1 VTPLRFYKLQGAGN
15 DFVLLDAQAQLFSGW
30 EFAALARRLCD
41 RRFGVGADGLLIVEP
56 SERAD
61 YRMRLYNADGSEATM
76 CGNGIRCVARYLWEY
91 HCPDAGSLAIET
103 GAGIRR
109 VHRLSERQFRVE
121 MGTPELRE
129 VLNLPSS
136 PLYQS
141 HDQGS
146 LISARVESP
155 HSLPSPPLSRGE
167 RVGAR
172 GDSSPVHSRTLAA
185 QLILQRGERAW
196 ECGDSP
202 QPPTSAVLIEKDAL
216 FVHTGA
222 PHLVLFVDSVDAFP
236 LETLGP
242 QLERHP
248 QFPDRVNVSV
258 AQVEAPNRVRARVWE
273 RGAGATLAC
282 GTGACAIVVAGVQMG
297 RLERTARVQMPG
309 GTLTVEWRPDGTLWL
324 TGDAEL
330 VFEGVWHTTL

>member
-15 DFVLLDAQAQLFSGW
+15 DFVLLDAFTQPLPSG
-30 EFAALARRLCD
+30 EVASLARRLCD

-76 CGNGIRCVARYLWEY
+76 CGNGIRCVARYLWEH

-103 GAGIRR
+103 GAGVRR
-109 VHRLSERQFRVE
+109 VHRLSQGRFQVE
-121 MGTPELRE
+121 MGVPRLM
-129 VLNLPSS
+129 
-136 PLYQS
+136 
-141 HDQGS
+141 
-146 LISARVESP
+146 
-155 HSLPSPPLSRGE
+155 PSPPVSPSPNLLGEGEQAVPLSHAVGE
-167 RVGAR
+167 GQGV
-172 GDSSPVHSRTLAA
+172 
-185 QLILQRGERAW
+185 RAN
-196 ECGDSP
+196 
-202 QPPTSAVLIEKDAL
+202 

-236 LETLGP
+236 LETLGA

-297 RLERTARVQMPG
+297 MLEREVRVQMPG
-309 GTLTVEWRPDGTLWL
+309 GMLEVEWRPDETLWL

-330 VFEGVWHTTL
+330 VFEGVWHAAL

>member
-15 DFVLLDAQAQLFSGW
+15 DFVLLDAFTQPLPSG
-30 EFAALARRLCD
+30 EVASLARRLCD

-76 CGNGIRCVARYLWEY
+76 CGNGIRCVARYLWEH

-103 GAGIRR
+103 GAGVRR
-109 VHRLSERQFRVE
+109 VHRLSQGRFQVE
-121 MGTPELRE
+121 MGVPRLM
-129 VLNLPSS
+129 
-136 PLYQS
+136 
-141 HDQGS
+141 
-146 LISARVESP
+146 
-155 HSLPSPPLSRGE
+155 PSPPVSPSPNLLGEGEQAVPLSHAVGE
-167 RVGAR
+167 GQGV
-172 GDSSPVHSRTLAA
+172 
-185 QLILQRGERAW
+185 RAN
-196 ECGDSP
+196 
-202 QPPTSAVLIEKDAL
+202 

-236 LETLGP
+236 LETLGA
-242 QLERHP
+242 QLEPHP

-258 AQVEAPNRVRARVWE
+258 AQVESPACVRARVWE

-297 RLERTARVQMPG
+297 RLEREVRVQMPG
-309 GTLTVEWRPDGTLWL
+309 GILEVEWRLDETLWL

-330 VFEGVWHTTL
+330 VFEGVWRAAL

>member
-1 VTPLRFYKLQGAGN
+1 VTPLRFHKLQGAGN
-15 DFVLLDAQAQLFSGW
+15 DFVLLDAFTQPLPSG
-30 EFAALARRLCD
+30 EVASLARRLCD

-76 CGNGIRCVARYLWEY
+76 CGNGIRCVARYLWEH

-103 GAGIRR
+103 GAGVRR
-109 VHRLSERQFRVE
+109 VHRLSQGRFQVE
-121 MGTPELRE
+121 MGVPRLM
-129 VLNLPSS
+129 
-136 PLYQS
+136 
-141 HDQGS
+141 
-146 LISARVESP
+146 
-155 HSLPSPPLSRGE
+155 PSPPVSPSPNRLGEGEQVVPLSHAVGE
-167 RVGAR
+167 GQGV
-172 GDSSPVHSRTLAA
+172 
-185 QLILQRGERAW
+185 RAN
-196 ECGDSP
+196 
-202 QPPTSAVLIEKDAL
+202 

-236 LETLGP
+236 LETLGA

-297 RLERTARVQMPG
+297 RLEREVRVQMPG
-309 GTLTVEWRPDGTLWL
+309 GMLEVEWRPDETLWL

-330 VFEGVWHTTL
+330 VFEGVWRAAL

>member
-15 DFVLLDAQAQLFSGW
+15 DFVLLDAFTQPLPSG
-30 EFAALARRLCD
+30 EVASLARRLCD

-76 CGNGIRCVARYLWEY
+76 CGNGIRCVARYLWEH

-103 GAGIRR
+103 GAGVRR
-109 VHRLSERQFRVE
+109 VHRLSQGRFQVE
-121 MGTPELRE
+121 MGVPRLM
-129 VLNLPSS
+129 
-136 PLYQS
+136 
-141 HDQGS
+141 
-146 LISARVESP
+146 
-155 HSLPSPPLSRGE
+155 PSPPVSPSPNLLGEGEQAVPLSHAVAEGQG
-167 RVGAR
+167 V
-172 GDSSPVHSRTLAA
+172 
-185 QLILQRGERAW
+185 RAN
-196 ECGDSP
+196 
-202 QPPTSAVLIEKDAL
+202 

-236 LETLGP
+236 LETLGA

-297 RLERTARVQMPG
+297 MLEREVRVQMPG
-309 GTLTVEWRPDGTLWL
+309 GTLEVEWRPDDTLWL

-330 VFEGVWHTTL
+330 VFEGVWHAAL

>member
-1 VTPLRFYKLQGAGN
+1 MTPLRFHKLQGAGN
-15 DFVLLDAQAQLFSGW
+15 DFVLLDAFTQPLPSG
-30 EFAALARRLCD
+30 EVASLARRLCD

-76 CGNGIRCVARYLWEY
+76 CGNGIRCVARYLWEH

-103 GAGIRR
+103 GAGVRR

-121 MGTPELRE
+121 MGTPKIM
-129 VLNLPSS
+129 P
-136 PLYQS
+136 
-141 HDQGS
+141 
-146 LISARVESP
+146 
-155 HSLPSPPLSRGE
+155 
-167 RVGAR
+167 
-172 GDSSPVHSRTLAA
+172 TL
-185 QLILQRGERAW
+185 
-196 ECGDSP
+196 ECGSYA
-202 QPPTSAVLIEKDAL
+202 SALAEASLQHSKVSV
-216 FVHTGA
+216 VHTGA

-236 LETLGP
+236 LETLGA

-297 RLERTARVQMPG
+297 MLEREVRVQMPG
-309 GTLTVEWRPDGTLWL
+309 GTLEVEWRPDDTLWL

-330 VFEGVWHTTL
+330 VFEGVWHAAL

>member
-15 DFVLLDAQAQLFSGW
+15 DFVLLDAFTQPLPSG
-30 EFAALARRLCD
+30 EVASLARRLCD

-76 CGNGIRCVARYLWEY
+76 CGNGIRCVARYLWEH

-103 GAGIRR
+103 GAGVRR
-109 VHRLSERQFRVE
+109 VHRLSQGRFQVE
-121 MGTPELRE
+121 MGVPRLM
-129 VLNLPSS
+129 
-136 PLYQS
+136 
-141 HDQGS
+141 
-146 LISARVESP
+146 
-155 HSLPSPPLSRGE
+155 PSPPVSPSPNLLGEGEQAVPLSHAVGE
-167 RVGAR
+167 GQGV
-172 GDSSPVHSRTLAA
+172 
-185 QLILQRGERAW
+185 RAN
-196 ECGDSP
+196 
-202 QPPTSAVLIEKDAL
+202 

-236 LETLGP
+236 LETLGA

-297 RLERTARVQMPG
+297 MLEREVRVQMPG
-309 GTLTVEWRPDGTLWL
+309 GMLEVEWRPDDTLWL

-330 VFEGVWHTTL
+330 VFEGVWRAAL

>member
-1 VTPLRFYKLQGAGN
+1 MTPLRFHKLQGAGN
-15 DFVLLDAQAQLFSGW
+15 DFVLLDAFTQPLPSG
-30 EFAALARRLCD
+30 EVASLARRLCD

-76 CGNGIRCVARYLWEY
+76 CGNGIRCVARYLWEH

-103 GAGIRR
+103 GAGVRR
-109 VHRLSERQFRVE
+109 VHRLSQGRFQVE
-121 MGTPELRE
+121 MGVPRLM
-129 VLNLPSS
+129 
-136 PLYQS
+136 
-141 HDQGS
+141 
-146 LISARVESP
+146 
-155 HSLPSPPLSRGE
+155 PSPPVSPSPNLLGEGEQAVPLSHAVGE
-167 RVGAR
+167 GQGV
-172 GDSSPVHSRTLAA
+172 
-185 QLILQRGERAW
+185 RAN
-196 ECGDSP
+196 
-202 QPPTSAVLIEKDAL
+202 

-236 LETLGP
+236 LETLGA

-297 RLERTARVQMPG
+297 MLEREVRVQMPG
-309 GTLTVEWRPDGTLWL
+309 GTLEVEWRPDDTLWL

-330 VFEGVWHTTL
+330 VFEGVWHAAL

>member
-15 DFVLLDAQAQLFSGW
+15 DFVLLDAFTQPLPSG
-30 EFAALARRLCD
+30 EVASLARRLCD

-76 CGNGIRCVARYLWEY
+76 CGNGIRCVARYLWEH
-91 HCPDAGSLAIET
+91 HCPDARSLAIET
-103 GAGIRR
+103 GAGVRR
-109 VHRLSERQFRVE
+109 VHRLSQERFQVE
-121 MGTPELRE
+121 MGVPRLM
-129 VLNLPSS
+129 
-136 PLYQS
+136 
-141 HDQGS
+141 
-146 LISARVESP
+146 
-155 HSLPSPPLSRGE
+155 PSPPVSPSPNLLGEGEQVVPLSHAVGE
-167 RVGAR
+167 GQGV
-172 GDSSPVHSRTLAA
+172 
-185 QLILQRGERAW
+185 RAN
-196 ECGDSP
+196 
-202 QPPTSAVLIEKDAL
+202 

-236 LETLGP
+236 LETLGA
-242 QLERHP
+242 QLEPHP

-258 AQVEAPNRVRARVWE
+258 AQVESPACVRARVWE

-297 RLERTARVQMPG
+297 GLEREVRVQMPG
-309 GTLTVEWRPDGTLWL
+309 GILEVEWRLDETLWL

-330 VFEGVWHTTL
+330 VFEGVWRAAL

>member
-15 DFVLLDAQAQLFSGW
+15 DFVLLDAFTQPLPSG
-30 EFAALARRLCD
+30 EVASLARRLCD

-76 CGNGIRCVARYLWEY
+76 CGNGIRCVARYLWEH

-103 GAGIRR
+103 GAGVRR
-109 VHRLSERQFRVE
+109 VHRLSQGRFQVE
-121 MGTPELRE
+121 MGVPRLM
-129 VLNLPSS
+129 
-136 PLYQS
+136 
-141 HDQGS
+141 
-146 LISARVESP
+146 
-155 HSLPSPPLSRGE
+155 PSPPVSPSPNLLGEGEQAVPLSHAVGE
-167 RVGAR
+167 GQGV
-172 GDSSPVHSRTLAA
+172 
-185 QLILQRGERAW
+185 RAN
-196 ECGDSP
+196 
-202 QPPTSAVLIEKDAL
+202 

-236 LETLGP
+236 LETLGA

-297 RLERTARVQMPG
+297 RLEREVRVQMPG
-309 GTLTVEWRPDGTLWL
+309 GMLEVEWRPDETLWL

-330 VFEGVWHTTL
+330 VFEGVWRAAL

>member
-15 DFVLLDAQAQLFSGW
+15 DFVLLDAFTQPLPSG
-30 EFAALARRLCD
+30 EVASLARRLCD

-76 CGNGIRCVARYLWEY
+76 CGNGIRCVARYLWEH

-103 GAGIRR
+103 GAGVRR
-109 VHRLSERQFRVE
+109 VHRLSQGRFQVE
-121 MGTPELRE
+121 MGVPRLM
-129 VLNLPSS
+129 
-136 PLYQS
+136 
-141 HDQGS
+141 
-146 LISARVESP
+146 
-155 HSLPSPPLSRGE
+155 PSPPVSPSPNLLGEGEQAVPLSHAVGE
-167 RVGAR
+167 GQGV
-172 GDSSPVHSRTLAA
+172 
-185 QLILQRGERAW
+185 RAN
-196 ECGDSP
+196 
-202 QPPTSAVLIEKDAL
+202 

-236 LETLGP
+236 LETLGA

-297 RLERTARVQMPG
+297 RLEREVRVQMPG
-309 GTLTVEWRPDGTLWL
+309 GTLEVEWRPDDTLWL

-330 VFEGVWHTTL
+330 VFEGVWHAAL

>member
-1 VTPLRFYKLQGAGN
+1 MTPLRFYKLQGAGN
-15 DFVLLDAQAQLFSGW
+15 DFVLLDAQAQLFSEW

-41 RRFGVGADGLLIVEP
+41 RWFGVGADGLLIVEP

-91 HCPDAGSLAIET
+91 HCPDAQNLTIET

-109 VHRLSERQFRVE
+109 VYRLSETLFQVE
-121 MGTPELRE
+121 MGAPELRE
-129 VLNLPSS
+129 VLNTPAL
-136 PLYQS
+136 Q
-141 HDQGS
+141 
-146 LISARVESP
+146 
-155 HSLPSPPLSRGE
+155 PSPPLRRGK
-167 RVGAR
+167 
-172 GDSSPVHSRTLAA
+172 
-185 QLILQRGERAW
+185 RAW
-196 ECGDSP
+196 ACGDSP
-202 QPPTSAVLIEKDAL
+202 QPLTSAVLTEKDAL

-258 AQVEAPNRVRARVWE
+258 AQVESPSLVRARVWE

-297 RLERTARVQMPG
+297 WLERTARVQMPG

-330 VFEGVWHTTL
+330 VFEGVWRTTL

>member
-15 DFVLLDAQAQLFSGW
+15 DFVLLDAFTQPLPSG
-30 EFAALARRLCD
+30 EVASLARRLCD

-76 CGNGIRCVARYLWEY
+76 CGNGIRCVARYLWEH

-103 GAGIRR
+103 GAGVRR
-109 VHRLSERQFRVE
+109 VHRMSQGRFQVE
-121 MGTPELRE
+121 MGVPRLM
-129 VLNLPSS
+129 
-136 PLYQS
+136 
-141 HDQGS
+141 
-146 LISARVESP
+146 
-155 HSLPSPPLSRGE
+155 PSPPVSPSPNRLGEGEQAVPLSHAVGE
-167 RVGAR
+167 GQGV
-172 GDSSPVHSRTLAA
+172 
-185 QLILQRGERAW
+185 RAN
-196 ECGDSP
+196 
-202 QPPTSAVLIEKDAL
+202 

-236 LETLGP
+236 LETLGA

-297 RLERTARVQMPG
+297 MLEREARVQMPG
-309 GTLTVEWRPDGTLWL
+309 GTLEVEWRPDETLWL

-330 VFEGVWHTTL
+330 VFEGVWHAAL

>member
-109 VHRLSERQFRVE
+109 VHRLSQGRFQVE
-121 MGTPELRE
+121 MGVPRLM
-129 VLNLPSS
+129 
-136 PLYQS
+136 
-141 HDQGS
+141 
-146 LISARVESP
+146 
-155 HSLPSPPLSRGE
+155 PSPPVSPSPNLLGE
-167 RVGAR
+167 
-172 GDSSPVHSRTLAA
+172 
-185 QLILQRGERAW
+185 GE
-196 ECGDSP
+196 
-202 QPPTSAVLIEKDAL
+202 QAVLLSHAVGEGQGVRAN

-242 QLERHP
+242 QLERYP

-258 AQVEAPNRVRARVWE
+258 AQVESPSLVRARVWE

-297 RLERTARVQMPG
+297 RLEREVRVQMPG
-309 GTLTVEWRPDGTLWL
+309 GMLEVEWRPDETLWL

>member
-1 VTPLRFYKLQGAGN
+1 VTPLRFHKLQGAGN
-15 DFVLLDAQAQLFSGW
+15 DFVLLDAFTQPLPSG
-30 EFAALARRLCD
+30 EVASLARRLCD

-76 CGNGIRCVARYLWEY
+76 CGNGIRCVARYLWEH

-103 GAGIRR
+103 GAGVRR
-109 VHRLSERQFRVE
+109 VHRLSQGRFQVE
-121 MGTPELRE
+121 MGVPRLM
-129 VLNLPSS
+129 
-136 PLYQS
+136 
-141 HDQGS
+141 
-146 LISARVESP
+146 
-155 HSLPSPPLSRGE
+155 PSPPVSPSPNLLGEGEQVVPLSHAVGE
-167 RVGAR
+167 GQGV
-172 GDSSPVHSRTLAA
+172 
-185 QLILQRGERAW
+185 RAN
-196 ECGDSP
+196 
-202 QPPTSAVLIEKDAL
+202 

-236 LETLGP
+236 LETLGA

-297 RLERTARVQMPG
+297 MLEREVRVQMPG
-309 GTLTVEWRPDGTLWL
+309 GMLEVEWRPDDTLWL

-330 VFEGVWHTTL
+330 VFEGVWRAAL

>member
-15 DFVLLDAQAQLFSGW
+15 DFVLLDAFTQPLPSG
-30 EFAALARRLCD
+30 EVASLARRLCD

-76 CGNGIRCVARYLWEY
+76 CGNGIRCVARYLWE
-91 HCPDAGSLAIET
+91 HRCPDARSLAIET
-103 GAGIRR
+103 GAGVRR
-109 VHRLSERQFRVE
+109 VHRLSQERFQVE
-121 MGTPELRE
+121 MGVPRLM
-129 VLNLPSS
+129 
-136 PLYQS
+136 
-141 HDQGS
+141 
-146 LISARVESP
+146 
-155 HSLPSPPLSRGE
+155 PSPPVSPSPNLLGEGEQVVPLSHAVGE
-167 RVGAR
+167 GQGV
-172 GDSSPVHSRTLAA
+172 
-185 QLILQRGERAW
+185 RAN
-196 ECGDSP
+196 
-202 QPPTSAVLIEKDAL
+202 

-236 LETLGP
+236 LETLGA
-242 QLERHP
+242 QLEPHP

-258 AQVEAPNRVRARVWE
+258 AQVESPACVRARVWE

-297 RLERTARVQMPG
+297 RLEREVRVQMPG
-309 GTLTVEWRPDGTLWL
+309 GILEVEWRLDETLWL

-330 VFEGVWHTTL
+330 VFEGVWRAAL